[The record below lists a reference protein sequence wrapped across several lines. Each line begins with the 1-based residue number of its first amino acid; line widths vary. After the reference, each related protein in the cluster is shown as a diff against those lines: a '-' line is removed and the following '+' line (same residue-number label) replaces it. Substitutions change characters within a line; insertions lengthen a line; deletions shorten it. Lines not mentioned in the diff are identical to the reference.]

1 MTGTNVVLSVVLPD
15 RPGALGAVAS
25 RLGAIGADITDV
37 GISRRGDGSALD
49 VFHLALPDSDHD
61 LIQLVHQEL
70 AEVDG
75 VRVEGCTVDQRD

>member
-1 MTGTNVVLSVVLPD
+1 MTGTRVVLSVVLPD

-37 GISRRGDGSALD
+37 SISRHDDGSALD
-49 VFHLALPDSDHD
+49 VFHLSLPDSDHD
-61 LIQLVHQEL
+61 LVQLIHQEL

-75 VRVEGCTVDQRD
+75 VRVEGCTVEQRD